1 MSSMSLWINT
11 VVSVLGVLVGAFL
24 AMGSVISIAN
34 MQISWSGALLVSAM
48 LVPVAFAIPGL
59 ARGGRIRWMLTN
71 GCII

>member
-34 MQISWSGALLVSAM
+34 MQISWSGAL
-48 LVPVAFAIPGL
+48 
-59 ARGGRIRWMLTN
+59 
-71 GCII
+71 